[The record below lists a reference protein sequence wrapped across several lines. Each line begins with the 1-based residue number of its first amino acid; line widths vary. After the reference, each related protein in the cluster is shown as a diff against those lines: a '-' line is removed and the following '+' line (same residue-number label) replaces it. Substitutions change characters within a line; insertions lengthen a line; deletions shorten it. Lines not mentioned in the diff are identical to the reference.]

1 MRHRARH
8 AAYDTQIFKKRANS
22 DSLPLRHLALMLS
35 SHDAKHGKHQEG
47 DYQADGNDDKRVKPI
62 PHHPGIPRQL
72 MVQKVS
78 RPENKLNVLPQCY
91 FSAATRSKIKWPRPQ
106 GMSSGPLMEVRCCAG
121 DAPSTILA
129 EKR

>member
-1 MRHRARH
+1 
-8 AAYDTQIFKKRANS
+8 
-22 DSLPLRHLALMLS
+22 MLS

-78 RPENKLNVLPQCY
+78 RPENKLNVCH
-91 FSAATRSKIKWPRPQ
+91 SA
-106 GMSSGPLMEVRCCAG
+106 
-121 DAPSTILA
+121 ILA
-129 EKR
+129 RPHVQK